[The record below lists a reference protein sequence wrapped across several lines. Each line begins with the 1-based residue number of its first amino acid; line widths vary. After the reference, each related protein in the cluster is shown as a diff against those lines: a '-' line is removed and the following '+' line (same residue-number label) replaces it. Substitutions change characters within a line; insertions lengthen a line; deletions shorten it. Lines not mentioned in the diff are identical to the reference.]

1 MMILKQHFMT
11 GAFPLQFKPRTA
23 PKARMKTFAPLLAI
37 ALTLTA
43 GLFVFALLRQNPLLA
58 YKAFFFDPIKDANGL
73 SELLLKASPL
83 CLIALGLA
91 IAYRANVWNI
101 GAEGQMYVGGIFA
114 TGVAIYFDKVTASSH
129 ALWLLP
135 CMMLAGALGGAL
147 WASLTA
153 ICKAQFHANEILV
166 SLMLTYIADL
176 LVKFLV
182 YGPWRDPMA
191 NNFPI
196 TISFND
202 NALFA
207 SLASYGWSFWDGTRL
222 NTSVLI
228 TLIVIPCAWFFMAHL
243 YAGFKH
249 LVAGTAPK
257 AARYAGFSEPR
268 IIWFTL
274 LISGVMAGLAG
285 VSEVAGPLGQLND
298 RWTPGYGFTAIIVA
312 NLGRLNA
319 GGIVLS
325 SLLMA
330 LLYLG
335 GESVQVTLQLPKAVS
350 EVFQGLLLL
359 FLLGCDVLVN
369 YQLVWRRPLK
379 VVA

>member
-1 MMILKQHFMT
+1 
-11 GAFPLQFKPRTA
+11 
-23 PKARMKTFAPLLAI
+23 LL
-37 ALTLTA
+37 
-43 GLFVFALLRQNPLLA
+43 VFALLGQNPLYA
-58 YKAFFFDPIKDANGL
+58 YKAFFYDPIKDANGL

-91 IAYRANVWNI
+91 IAYRANIWNI

-114 TGVAIYFDKVTASSH
+114 TGVAIYFDHATASSH

-135 CMMLAGALGGAL
+135 CMMLAGAVGGAL
-147 WASLTA
+147 WASITA
-153 ICKAQFHANEILV
+153 LCKAQFHANEILV

-207 SLASYGWSFWDGTRL
+207 SLASYGWTFWEGTRL
-222 NTSVLI
+222 NTSVFI
-228 TLIVIPCAWFFMAHL
+228 TLIIIPLAWLFMVHSFTGFKQLVAGIAPKAAL
-243 YAGFKH
+243 YAGF
-249 LVAGTAPK
+249 AE
-257 AARYAGFSEPR
+257 RR
-268 IIWFTL
+268 IVWLTL
-274 LISGVMAGLAG
+274 IISGVAAG
-285 VSEVAGPLGQLND
+285 VAGVTEVAGPLGQMND

-319 GGIVLS
+319 PGIVLS

-369 YQLVWRRPLK
+369 YQLVWQKSSGLVSNTSK
-379 VVA
+379 VLA

>member
-1 MMILKQHFMT
+1 MRIYSLRLIPRIAPLK
-11 GAFPLQFKPRTA
+11 
-23 PKARMKTFAPLLAI
+23 RMKLIAPILAVLLTLLA
-37 ALTLTA
+37 
-43 GLFVFALLRQNPLLA
+43 GLLVFALLGQNPLKA
-58 YKAFFFDPIKDANGL
+58 YQAFFFDSLKDANGL

-91 IAYRANVWNI
+91 VAYRANVWNI

-114 TGVAIYFDKVTASSH
+114 TGVAIYFDRATASSH

-135 CMMLAGALGGAL
+135 CMILAGALGGAL
-147 WASLTA
+147 WASITA
-153 ICKAQFHANEILV
+153 LCKAQFHANEILV

-202 NALFA
+202 NALFG
-207 SLASYGWSFWDGTRL
+207 SLASYGWTFWDGTRL

-228 TLIVIPCAWFFMAHL
+228 TLIIIPLTWFFMSHL
-243 YAGFKH
+243 FVGFKQ
-249 LVAGTAPK
+249 LVAGIAPK
-257 AARYAGFSEPR
+257 AARYAGFAERR

-274 LISGVMAGLAG
+274 ILSGVVAGIAG
-285 VSEVAGPLGQLND
+285 VTEVAGPLGQMND

-312 NLGRLNA
+312 NLGRLHPL
-319 GGIVLS
+319 GIVLS

-369 YQLVWRRPLK
+369 YQLVWQKPAK
-379 VVA
+379 VAL